1 MWDGITCQVIH
12 NNDLS
17 SSFTVTTAVRQGCLL
32 SSIIFSLVVDWVL
45 NQTIDQPRGLRWTF
59 TKTLEDLDFVDDIG
73 LLSHY
78 FKHIQETSQRLS
90 TVALQ
95 IGLEISTQKPKSIRV
110 NTATNTLIQMA
121 EQHIEDVESFTY
133 LGSIISKTGGT
144 EENIKSKIVKVRHVF
159 ITLKPVWNNRNIL
172 SKTKLTIFNSNV
184 KSVLLY
190 DSETWKHT
198 KPLDSKLPS
207 LCEHLPSTNPPY

>member
-73 LLSHY
+73 PLSHY
-78 FKHIQETSQRLS
+78 LKHIQR
-90 TVALQ
+90 
-95 IGLEISTQKPKSIRV
+95 
-110 NTATNTLIQMA
+110 
-121 EQHIEDVESFTY
+121 
-133 LGSIISKTGGT
+133 
-144 EENIKSKIVKVRHVF
+144 
-159 ITLKPVWNNRNIL
+159 
-172 SKTKLTIFNSNV
+172 
-184 KSVLLY
+184 
-190 DSETWKHT
+190 
-198 KPLDSKLPS
+198 PS
-207 LCEHLPSTNPPY
+207 A